1 MAIPLR
7 VLLRHCQEQHGF
19 TGYLRH
25 SVARFRAT
33 A

>member
-1 MAIPLR
+1 MVIRLKVSLR
-7 VLLRHCQEQHGF
+7 PCQEQRGF